1 MELRDAEEGKQEQQY
16 IGLTRRCYA
25 AASHGPLPAALGKG
39 GSRSSMVEERVVN
52 AMKEESVNAMKEE
65 SGLGSS
71 SSWAPDPLTGYYRP
85 SNCANEIDPVE
96 LREMLLKHRTK

>member
-1 MELRDAEEGKQEQQY
+1 MASLLYTKSNPLASFLPKTKFLIQ
-16 IGLTRRCYA
+16 RRCYA

-52 AMKEESVNAMKEE
+52 AMKEES
-65 SGLGSS
+65 GLGSS

-85 SNCANEIDPVE
+85 SNCAKEIDPVE